1 MNFPECEIFRT
12 GSRKWKICRNE
23 ASLSPQKTNAYRVK
37 WGLVPLPIEEESKS
51 TAPDEAPI
59 PEFVFHG
66 HSVGDDSGIIR
77 NKLYGPGTELLRIY
91 EAAGVPSCDAC
102 KELAQDMNNWGV
114 AGCRERLEEIVADI
128 LPRAKEWLDQK
139 HPWAMKLIPNAFG
152 ERKIS
157 RRIRADITK
166 SIDEAEKL
174 IAERRVKKL
183 NIYTGEKIRGCSG
196 CSGSAAPAKPKVKN
210 RAANNPFLMG
220 KAFPRF
226 ITIEQ
231 YARDVRILLEKIP
244 HDVDCVAGV
253 ARSGLYPASMVAMW
267 LHKPM
272 IIVSQSSGDIV
283 EAGNGWRLGRGHNH
297 VTPKTE
303 RVLVV
308 DDTVMTGGSQQ
319 IIRRVVGER
328 YKEVIYA
335 TVYCNPAASLGKPD
349 IHAVDLEWPHLLEWN
364 LFNSVISQSTAVDFD
379 GILCHDCPIEAD
391 DDAAKY
397 LDFIRNARPLYL
409 PRKEPLPLIVT
420 ARIEKYREPTEIW
433 LKQHGVKYE
442 KLVMHPA
449 KSTREREKDD
459 IAAYKAMHF
468 EAWARKHVPAPG
480 PVMFIES
487 EDRQAR
493 RIADLTKRMV
503 LCPATAGVYRGDP
516 E

>member
-1 MNFPECEIFRT
+1 MTLTECDIFEV

-23 ASLSPQKTNAYRVK
+23 AGLSLSKTNAYRVK
-37 WGLVPLPIEEESKS
+37 WNFDPIPGEDSVS
-51 TAPDEAPI
+51 TQKVDEQPI

-66 HSVGDDSGIIR
+66 HSVGDESDVIR

-102 KELAQDMNNWGV
+102 KELAQKMNNWGV
-114 AGCRERLEEIVADI
+114 EECRKRLEEIFADI
-128 LPRAKEWLDQK
+128 FPRAKEWLNQK
-139 HPWAMKLIPNAFG
+139 HPWAMKLIPNAYG
-152 ERKIS
+152 DRKIS

-166 SIDEAEKL
+166 SIDEAERL

-196 CSGSAAPAKPKVKN
+196 CSGSAEVKPRVKN

-220 KAFPRF
+220 KAYPRF

-231 YARDVRILLEKIP
+231 YARDVRSLLEKIP

-297 VTPKTE
+297 VTPKTD

-319 IIRRVVGER
+319 IIRRVVGQR
-328 YKEVIYA
+328 YREVIYA

-379 GILCHDCPIEAD
+379 GILCHDCPIDAD
-391 DDAAKY
+391 DDGAKY
-397 LDFIRNARPLYL
+397 LDFLQNAKPLYL

-420 ARIEKYREPTEIW
+420 ARIEKYREPTERW
-433 LKQHGVKYE
+433 LDHHGVKYE

-459 IAAYKAMHF
+459 IAAYKAKHF
-468 EAWARKHVPAPG
+468 DAWASKHVPAPG

-487 EDRQAR
+487 ADRQAR
-493 RIADLTKRMV
+493 RIAKLTNRLV
-503 LCPATAGVYRGDP
+503 LCPATAGVYRGDQ